1 MDQLPDLEAIS
12 ILLSVVEGRDPATT
26 TVSRFDEDH
35 NVLRNTQAE
44 LVDTLTRDSPEGDDK
59 EHLRRVL
66 QRLEDTIELNRSLRK
81 DAMTREIADQP

>member
-12 ILLSVVEGRDPATT
+12 TLLSVVEGRNPATT

-44 LVDTLTRDSPEGDDK
+44 LVDTLTRDSTEGDDK

-66 QRLEDTIELNRSLRK
+66 QRLEDTIELNRSRRK
-81 DAMTREIADQP
+81 DAMAREIADRQ

>member
-12 ILLSVVEGRDPATT
+12 ILLTVVEGRDPATT

-35 NVLRNTQAE
+35 NVLRSTQAE
-44 LVDTLTRDSPEGDDK
+44 LVDTLTRDSPEDDDK
-59 EHLRRVL
+59 EHLRRFL
-66 QRLEDTIELNRSLRK
+66 QRIEDTIELNRSLRK